1 MNPLLLGPV
10 FDIIRQVLG
19 GLGLD
24 PAIKEKAQ
32 AQALDVL
39 TNGTFDQKAAQAV
52 TLAQLD
58 VAKADAAGQSSMQRN
73 GRPFIVWVCGVA
85 LAWDTVARP
94 MLTYVAVMAGHSLPE
109 LPNLS
114 TEQLYTIIGGVMGL
128 GVFRTVE
135 KVKGAA

>member
-10 FDIIRQVLG
+10 FEIIRQVLG

-39 TNGTFDQKAAQAV
+39 TNGTYDQKAAQAV

-58 VAKADAAGQSSMQRN
+58 VAKADAAGASPMQRN
-73 GRPFIVWVCGVA
+73 GRPFIIWVCGVA

-94 MLTYVAVMAGHSLPE
+94 MLAYGAAAAGHPLPDM
-109 LPNLS
+109 PNLS
-114 TEQLYTIIGGVMGL
+114 TDQLYGIIGGVMGL
-128 GVFRTVE
+128 GGLRTIE